1 MFKVKNKD
9 ININPYKSSHPEMFC
24 EKSLLKNFL
33 KFRVKHLP
41 WRFIFS
47 EVACMQLY
55 YNKEAM
61 VDVSQWVLQKLSEP
75 FYRIPVIVCF
85 CPF

>member
-1 MFKVKNKD
+1 MFKVKNKG
-9 ININPYKSSHPEMFC
+9 ININPYKSGHPEVFC

-41 WRFIFS
+41 WQSIFS

-61 VDVSQWVLQKLSEP
+61 VDISQWVLQKLSEP